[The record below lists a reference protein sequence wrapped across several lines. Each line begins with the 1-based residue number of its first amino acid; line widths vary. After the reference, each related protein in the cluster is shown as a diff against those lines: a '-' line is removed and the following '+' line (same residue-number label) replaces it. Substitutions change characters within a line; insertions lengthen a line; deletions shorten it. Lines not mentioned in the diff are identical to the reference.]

1 MGAHIYI
8 YIYIYIYI
16 CNARCKH
23 MCIHIWKANTW
34 VTCWTT
40 QVLLRGR
47 SSAGRARGR
56 LRQPPRWGE
65 KSCRDT
71 HYRMAPS
78 SAGHHQHAGS
88 KIKQILRT
96 HPTTR
101 TTTHANNNNNRT
113 EQNRT
118 DKRSDWAALDL
129 KTPPS
134 SRSRECSAYAE
145 DPLPWSISKAE
156 SGKDSGA
163 LEQMPQRR

>member
-1 MGAHIYI
+1 MYIYRKYISYIHIYI
-8 YIYIYIYI
+8 YIYIFIG
-16 CNARCKH
+16 KP
-23 MCIHIWKANTW
+23 NTW

-40 QVLLRGR
+40 HVLLRGGSR
-47 SSAGRARGR
+47 AGRARGR
-56 LRQPPRWGE
+56 LRQAPRWGE

-118 DKRSDWAALDL
+118 EKRSDWVALDL

-145 DPLPWSISKAE
+145 DPLPCSISKAE
-156 SGKDSGA
+156 SRTECGA
-163 LEQMPQRR
+163 LEQKPQRR